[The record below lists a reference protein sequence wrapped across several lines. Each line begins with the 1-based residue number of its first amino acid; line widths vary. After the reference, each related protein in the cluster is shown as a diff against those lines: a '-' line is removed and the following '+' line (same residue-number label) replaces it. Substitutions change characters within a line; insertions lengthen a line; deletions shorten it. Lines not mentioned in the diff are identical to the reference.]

1 MNLLKA
7 PWIPVRADGGAG
19 AFCLLTY
26 QQLLCEPGNWQVSL
40 PRDDLELACV
50 QLLVCMTQVMFMPEG
65 DPSSDPNG
73 NKALRAR
80 ITKPLSSDEFDKGI
94 APCNRKGEEWFDLD
108 HPTQPFMQSRK
119 VTGKLTSVQKLLPGL
134 PEKTSTAPG
143 AHCFFNEVTEARHI
157 SGAVAAI
164 ALFNQATNCPSFG
177 GGFKGSLRGG
187 APITTLVFGNG
198 LREIVWRNVLTR
210 PRIEQR
216 QIKMLGFD
224 RDQPT
229 WVKPIQ
235 EATIN
240 WNEIGLVRGLFW
252 QPARVELV
260 KSKMVAPCD
269 VLGGE
274 AVPVYTG
281 FRCEKFSFTVKGVW
295 PHPHGAMTKSLKK
308 GDPKKGEPEK
318 KLEEKFASF
327 TTTAP
332 AWTQLSEFVIPRSI
346 NDENA
351 KEGSVPAGPITQ
363 ANELADGP
371 LHLLVG
377 GYRTKQASVLERRH
391 DMISLAHGWQDD
403 KGRLPKLVEIGKE
416 AVDLLKARLRDAS
429 KGYKNKKKN
438 IKLKGIGAAIHETAE
453 KMFYA
458 QTESLIRET
467 FSKKDTFSQWADARR
482 SFAIKM
488 AELCEDIFE
497 KLTDPYAMK
506 PELIP
511 AIAWAR
517 RSLNTDLK
525 KLKEGA

>member
-1 MNLLKA
+1 MNLLKD
-7 PWIPVRADGGAG
+7 PWIPVRADGGTG
-19 AFCLLTY
+19 TFCLLTY
-26 QQLLCEPGNWQVSL
+26 QQLLCESGNWQVSL

-50 QLLVCMTQVMFMPEG
+50 QLLVCMTQVMFLPE
-65 DPSSDPNG
+65 DD
-73 NKALRAR
+73 KTLRAR
-80 ITKPLSSDEFDKGI
+80 ISKTLLPDEFAAGI
-94 APCNRKGEEWFDLD
+94 SPCCDWFDLD

-143 AHCFFNEVTEARHI
+143 AHCFFNEVTEVRYI

-187 APITTLVFGNG
+187 APITTLVYGNG
-198 LREIVWRNVLTR
+198 LCKTIWQNVLTR
-210 PRIEQR
+210 KRIEQR
-216 QIKMLGFD
+216 QIAMLGFD
-224 RDQPT
+224 KDQPT

-235 EATIN
+235 ETTIN

-260 KSKMVAPCD
+260 KPEMVASCD
-269 VLGGE
+269 VLGGK
-274 AVPVYTG
+274 AVPVYAG
-281 FRCEKFSFTVKGVW
+281 FRCEKFSFTVNGVW

-308 GDPKKGEPEK
+308 GDTKKGEPEK

-327 TTTAP
+327 TTTVP
-332 AWTQLSEFVIPRSI
+332 AWTQLSEFVVPRSI

-363 ANELADGP
+363 ANELGDIG
-371 LHLLVG
+371 LHLLIG

-391 DMISLAHGWQDD
+391 EMISLAQGWHDQ
-403 KGRLPKLVEIGKE
+403 GRLSKLVEIGNEAKKALRGKLYSAVQGNKE
-416 AVDLLKARLRDAS
+416 KR
-429 KGYKNKKKN
+429 
-438 IKLKGIGAAIHETAE
+438 LKGIGAAIHETAE

-458 QTESLIRET
+458 RTESLIHET
-467 FSKKDTFSQWADARR
+467 FSNELTFREWATAR
-482 SFAIKM
+482 SAFAKQL
-488 AELCEDIFE
+488 AEHCCVIFE
-497 KLTDPYAMK
+497 ELTNPYALK

-511 AIAWAR
+511 VIAWAR
-517 RSLNTDLK
+517 RNLNTDLK
-525 KLKEGA
+525 KLMEGA